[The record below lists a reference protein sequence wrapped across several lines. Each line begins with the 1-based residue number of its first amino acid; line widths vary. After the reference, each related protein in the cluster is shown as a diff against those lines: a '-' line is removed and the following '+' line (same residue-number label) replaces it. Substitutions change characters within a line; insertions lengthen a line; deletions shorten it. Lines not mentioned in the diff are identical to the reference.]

1 MVVHKQEQKFDAERA
16 ENRHFQHQLVP
27 SKLHR
32 EENVNQKAFSLL
44 ITMRVSKRGNS
55 YNHAKVSVA
64 AIRSVFPKAK
74 LLLFSDEYVP
84 FLHNDII
91 NHGDNWTKLVLGKRI
106 PRHHNDSWKRIQW
119 RTAIC
124 SDFMQIIEKIGDFEE
139 DLLLWV
145 EDDVIVKP
153 QFHDIFYEKPLPF
166 RWDILVASLKNFPN
180 NKYVGSG
187 FLAVAFKKYNLKE
200 FLKLVKEWWTID
212 PLDWILARYG
222 MEMATVKSVGRKYI
236 QHMKT
241 ETTLGCRG
249 PSSKC

>member
-1 MVVHKQEQKFDAERA
+1 MRNAYIWVTLVYFSVLLILSMVVHRQDQKNNRFQNQVTSMVVHKQEQKFDAERA

-91 NHGDNWTKLVLGKRI
+91 NHGDNWTKLVLGKI

-145 EDDVIVKP
+145 ED
-153 QFHDIFYEKPLPF
+153 
-166 RWDILVASLKNFPN
+166 
-180 NKYVGSG
+180 
-187 FLAVAFKKYNLKE
+187 
-200 FLKLVKEWWTID
+200 T
-212 PLDWILARYG
+212 
-222 MEMATVKSVGRKYI
+222 
-236 QHMKT
+236 
-241 ETTLGCRG
+241 
-249 PSSKC
+249 